1 MKQKEKPVAELIE
14 ELFEIKGYLKAKTS
28 TYDDYVIT
36 IKTTIDKLKE
46 LKK

>member
-14 ELFEIKGYLKAKTS
+14 ELFEIKGYLRCKTNNFHE
-28 TYDDYVIT
+28 YVMT
-36 IKTTIDKLKE
+36 IQTTIDKLKE